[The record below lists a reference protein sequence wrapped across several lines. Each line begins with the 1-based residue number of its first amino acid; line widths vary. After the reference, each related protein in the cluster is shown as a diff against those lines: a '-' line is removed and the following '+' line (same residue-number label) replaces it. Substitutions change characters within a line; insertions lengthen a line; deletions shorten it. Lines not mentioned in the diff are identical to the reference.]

1 MVSVA
6 KRMADGGVLA
16 IRGPAIV
23 DQNATQVLDNAHC
36 VHGEGAPLLVEVV
49 EREFGGRGRVHPV
62 QRGLDSKT
70 GLVGVDDISACK
82 LVSKRSEEGIEPR
95 CPFLDHGHDR
105 PGRYRYPIAVRH
117 QFGDPLD
124 RNVLADHQVTHQRS
138 EIRAV
143 AGWTGGLGGKR
154 CTRLISAVTPA
165 VLRSMLD
172 GPHFDW
178 REVEHLAPDLP
189 SDRCVAEI
197 VSASLTVIRCVI
209 DDLVGIGD
217 RGEILAWS
225 TGLLAGL
232 LARPTT
238 TRFRRRFRAA
248 IRRRRLRR
256 VLRVHPEPRPQ
267 LCVVR
272 RQGEVRCGQFVQPG
286 SELDELGS
294 EPLILSY
301 QVDVGRLPNGLGGW
315 GVSRNSLRYARRY
328 RRWWTVPQRGV
339 NSYMKSIIEPRFNMT
354 ITCQR
359 PSGFRIN
366 ALSAKLQCEM
376 RGGPPRTAI
385 RSPQPNGIGARGSNH
400 PVKSGSQACRS
411 GLLAPAH
418 DRHQRT
424 IR

>member
-1 MVSVA
+1 MRISGQSSTTSMPISPSKSVLWNEPRRPTPRPA
-6 KRMADGGVLA
+6 VTGPPIPSSRSSTACDYAEPIPAHHPANPSAPSHPVAGGPAVPHNPRFRRMGVAQRMADGGVLA

-23 DQNATQVLDNAHC
+23 DQDAAQVLDNAHC
-36 VHGEGAPLLVEVV
+36 VHGGGAPLLVEVV

-165 VLRSMLD
+165 ALRSMLD

-197 VSASLTVIRCVI
+197 VSASLTAVRCVV

-225 TGLLAGL
+225 TGS
-232 LARPTT
+232 
-238 TRFRRRFRAA
+238 
-248 IRRRRLRR
+248 
-256 VLRVHPEPRPQ
+256 V
-267 LCVVR
+267 
-272 RQGEVRCGQFVQPG
+272 
-286 SELDELGS
+286 
-294 EPLILSY
+294 SY
-301 QVDVGRLPNGLGGW
+301 THLTL
-315 GVSRNSLRYARRY
+315 
-328 RRWWTVPQRGV
+328 
-339 NSYMKSIIEPRFNMT
+339 
-354 ITCQR
+354 
-359 PSGFRIN
+359 
-366 ALSAKLQCEM
+366 
-376 RGGPPRTAI
+376 
-385 RSPQPNGIGARGSNH
+385 
-400 PVKSGSQACRS
+400 
-411 GLLAPAH
+411 
-418 DRHQRT
+418 
-424 IR
+424 